1 MNEVFKAL
9 ADPTRRE
16 ILKTLRN
23 GERNAGE
30 LAELFNLAK
39 STLSGHFSVLKAA
52 KLVITEKRGT
62 TIVYK
67 LNSSVFE
74 EAMTHIMEV
83 FNISESSQQMKDENI
98 ANKETVK
105 KND

>member
-16 ILKTLRN
+16 ILKTLRS
-23 GERNAGE
+23 GEKSAGA
-30 LAELFNLAK
+30 LAEQFNLAK

-62 TIVYK
+62 TVMYK

-74 EAMTHIMEV
+74 EAMTHLLEI
-83 FNISESSQQMKDENI
+83 FNIGEETTDTT
-98 ANKETVK
+98 KEATK
-105 KND
+105 KNA